1 MKVSFSNIQKFLI
14 LLMFQLHADVDVVRL
29 HEELAGQELN
39 RRHLPGL
46 LHLHLSRRAFE
57 NTSTVKG

>member
-1 MKVSFSNIQKFLI
+1 
-14 LLMFQLHADVDVVRL
+14 MFQLHADVDVVRL